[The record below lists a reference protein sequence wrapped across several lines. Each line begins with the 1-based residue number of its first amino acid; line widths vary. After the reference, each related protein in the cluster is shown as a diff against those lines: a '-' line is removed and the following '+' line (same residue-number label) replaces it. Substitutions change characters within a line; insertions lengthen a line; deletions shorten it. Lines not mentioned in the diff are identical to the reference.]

1 MPRAIHHFDL
11 WVQDAVTAAPQWDWL
26 LTGCGWERDFA
37 DETGG
42 AWKHPDGT
50 YTFLERSSDLVD
62 EPHDRLR
69 PGINHLALTVADQP
83 ALDALRAA
91 AAGHGWSELYA
102 RSTRTP
108 AGTTTSLSTWRTPKA
123 SRSRS
128 SPATEPPASAPLPA
142 RPPPNPSRR

>member
-11 WVQDAVTAAPQWDWL
+11 WVQDAAVSTPEWDWL

-69 PGINHLALTVADQP
+69 PGINHLALTVADKP
-83 ALDALRAA
+83 ALDALRVAA
-91 AAGHGWSELYA
+91 AEHGWSELYA
-102 RSTRTP
+102 EKYP
-108 AGTTTSLSTWRTPKA
+108 HAGGDDHVALYLENSEGFEVEVV
-123 SRSRS
+123 S
-128 SPATEPPASAPLPA
+128 SPAD
-142 RPPPNPSRR
+142 